1 MSEKSVGASFSG
13 PKNVGDSADE
23 VVSDL
28 KNVARVCAKAAE
40 QTDDPTMQ
48 QLAKSVMEA
57 SQKAQAVILQTTAQL
72 ESAPGLAL
80 GGGGATEEDES
91 EVEA

>member
-13 PKNVGDSADE
+13 SKNVGDSAAE

-28 KNVARVCAKAAE
+28 KNVARVCEKAAE
-40 QTDDPTMQ
+40 QTNDPTMQ

-57 SQKAQAVILQTTAQL
+57 SQKAQAVILQTNAQF

-80 GGGGATEEDES
+80 GGGGATEEDEA
-91 EVEA
+91 E